1 MNANPKETAM
11 QIVMMI
17 LSDLYRLIAALFD
30 WRGHLRAIR
39 GLPAYDVACIANFE
53 TPWQMPFMGLGSR
66 RVSNGLRFSLHGK
79 LGRYLLI
86 RSSAKD
92 LEKPAG
98 RLVAKLQAMDA
109 IEKAAGDGARIILFA
124 AGTKRL
130 FTSEELESIRSRHP
144 ELVFTIGDHG
154 TAWAL
159 MQDVL
164 CSIERN
170 RVAKQAR
177 IMVIGP
183 NGFLGSQVKDA
194 LNRAGYHN
202 LALVSHRTDNPF
214 DKERDVEL
222 IVACSHHRRVRLTA
236 ETLDRIAHPRGV
248 HVVDVC
254 KPTNLSRRQH
264 KSCPETVTR
273 QDAGNTYNP
282 HLKYVFSPGARFVLA
297 TLKLSLH
304 RLYGCFSEAIA
315 IASSPVTLLKKHDFV
330 SINEPAMAYIKKIF
344 PELGFEA
351 SPICS
356 FGTPVTTPVC
366 LATKSTANP
375 LPQNI

>member
-1 MNANPKETAM
+1 MNANLKETAM
-11 QIVMMI
+11 NIVMMI

-30 WRGHLRAIR
+30 WRAHLRAIR
-39 GLPAYDVACIANFE
+39 GRPTYDVACIANFE
-53 TPWQMPFMGLGSR
+53 TPAQMGFMGFGSR

-98 RLVAKLQAMDA
+98 RLVAKLQANDA
-109 IEKAAGDGARIILFA
+109 IERAAGDGARIILFA

-130 FTSEELESIRSRHP
+130 FSAEELAGICRRFP

-164 CSIERN
+164 GSIERN
-170 RVAKQAR
+170 RLDRRAR

-183 NGFLGSQVKDA
+183 NGFLGSIVTDA
-194 LNRAGYHN
+194 LNQAGYKN
-202 LALVSHRTDNPF
+202 LALISHRADKPF
-214 DKERDVEL
+214 EQEKDVEL

-236 ETLDRIAHPRGV
+236 EILGQVAHPRGV

-264 KSCPETVTR
+264 RACPETVSR

-315 IASSPVTLLKKHDFV
+315 MASSPSRMLKDYDFV
-330 SINEPAMAYIKKIF
+330 SINEPALAFIRKIF
-344 PELGFEA
+344 PELGFKA

-356 FGTPVTTPVC
+356 FGTPTTMP
-366 LATKSTANP
+366 ARSITKSAVSP

>member
-1 MNANPKETAM
+1 M
-11 QIVMMI
+11 
-17 LSDLYRLIAALFD
+17 
-30 WRGHLRAIR
+30 
-39 GLPAYDVACIANFE
+39 LPPVRKPSA
-53 TPWQMPFMGLGSR
+53 LGSR

-98 RLVAKLQAMDA
+98 RLVAKLQALDA

-130 FTSEELESIRSRHP
+130 FSSEELAAIRQRHP

-164 CSIERN
+164 GSIERN
-170 RVAKQAR
+170 KVDKRAR

-183 NGFLGSQVKDA
+183 NGFLGSIVTDA
-194 LNRAGYHN
+194 LNQAGYDN
-202 LALVSHRTDNPF
+202 LALVSHRTDKPF
-214 DKERDVEL
+214 EQENGVEL

-236 ETLDRIAHPRGV
+236 EILDQISHPRGV

-254 KPTNLSRRQH
+254 KPTNLSRRQL
-264 KSCPETVTR
+264 KACPETVSR

-282 HLKYVFSPGARFVLA
+282 HRFVLA

-315 IASSPVTLLKKHDFV
+315 MASSSPCQLKEYDFV
-330 SINEPAMAYIKKIF
+330 SINEPALAFIRKIF
-344 PELGFEA
+344 PELGFKA

-356 FGTPVTTPVC
+356 FGTPVALPARTI
-366 LATKSTANP
+366 TKSTVNP